1 MEDKLKDLVNRLQAA
16 HRNQLVS
23 VILYGSA
30 ASGNHH
36 AKFSDLNVL
45 CILAQVTPAELA
57 ASEPVFKW
65 WRELGNPAPLLM
77 SETEVRTS
85 TDCFPIEF
93 HDMQERRRVLYGK
106 DVIADLVIDRS
117 FYRAQVEFDLRS
129 KLLRLRQKAAGVLT
143 DKPALL
149 RLMIESVST
158 FCVLARH
165 VLLLAGVEAG
175 FRKHETVAKLRD
187 IGLDA
192 TALETLLDIRAE
204 HKKPGDVEAGALFS
218 SYLQQIEALVAHV
231 DRLEK

>member
-1 MEDKLKDLVNRLQAA
+1 MEDKLAQLVNRLQTA
-16 HRNQLVS
+16 QGTKLVS

-30 ASGNHH
+30 AGGNHH

-45 CILAQVTPAELA
+45 CVLTQVTPVELA

-65 WRELGNPAPLLM
+65 WRDLGNPAPLLM
-77 SETEVRTS
+77 SETEVLSS

-93 HDMQERRRVLYGK
+93 HDMQERRRVLYGR
-106 DVIADLVIDRS
+106 DLIEGLVIDRS

-129 KLLRLRQKAAGVLT
+129 KLLRLRQKAAAVLT

-149 RLMIESVST
+149 RLMLESVST

-165 VLLLAGVEAG
+165 ALLLSGIEPG
-175 FRKHETVAKLRD
+175 TRKHETVAKLGD

-192 TALETLLDIRAE
+192 APFETLLDIRAE
-204 HKKPGDVEAGALFS
+204 HKKPADVEAGALFS
-218 SYLQQIEALVAHV
+218 GYLKQIEALVAHV
-231 DRLEK
+231 DRLER